1 MTEAEWLACDDPGL
15 MLDDLRGK
23 ASNRK
28 FRLVAC
34 ACARRVWG
42 SLDDQRCRKGVEGL
56 EGFADGRGGRDDY
69 DRAAVEIRSPVDCI
83 FYPHTD
89 HTANT
94 PKYRYFVGAGTVVAP
109 HSSVGLYWTESLL
122 DEYVPAGR
130 WGVITE
136 VLVAQGYPDVHR
148 GDPLFRFIPTAAVA
162 DLDEEWRA
170 HLVLVRDIFGNPC
183 RPVAFDP
190 VWRTAAAALAEAA
203 YEERSLPEGALDP
216 ARLAVL
222 GDALEEAGCDNADL
236 LAHLRGPGPHVRGC
250 WSVDLVLAK
259 E

>member
-1 MTEAEWLACDDPGL
+1 MTEAEWLACDDAPT

-23 ASNRK
+23 ASDRK

-42 SLDDQRCRKGVEGL
+42 SLADERCRKGVEGL
-56 EGFADGRGGRDDY
+56 EGFADGRGGREDY
-69 DRAAVEIRSPVDCI
+69 DRAAVEIRSPDYCI
-83 FYPHTD
+83 FYPR
-89 HTANT
+89 T
-94 PKYRYFVGAGTVVAP
+94 PEKPYRNFVGVGSVVSP
-109 HSSVGLYWTESLL
+109 HSSVGFYWSQSLL

-136 VLVAQGYPDVHR
+136 VLVAQGFPTVDV
-148 GDPLFRFIPTAAVA
+148 GDPLYRVIPTAAVV

-216 ARLAVL
+216 APLAVL
-222 GDALEEAGCDNADL
+222 ADALEDAGCTDAAIL
-236 LAHLRGPGPHVRGC
+236 EHLRGPGPHVRGC
-250 WSVDLVLAK
+250 WVVDLILGK
-259 E
+259 Q